1 MAKCAAIT
9 AAGSACKGVPMPGE
23 SYCYVHHP
31 DTKEERRKHGSK
43 GARRGGR
50 GRPSPISAELA
61 RLQALFERLADDVLE
76 GKQDRSAAAVAIQAL
91 NGARGCVIGALK
103 AREQEELAKELEE
116 LKSYVQDR
124 GASRGEHNAQTARR
138 PTREARRDGGGGLRA
153 VQVRLRDRRARPF
166 RFAGGT
172 SRRTLS

>member
-1 MAKCAAIT
+1 VCPHKVGGGRYLMAKCAAIT

-43 GARRGGR
+43 GGRRGGR

-61 RLQALFERLADDVLE
+61 RLQAVFERLADDVLE

-124 GASRGEHNAQTARR
+124 GASRWR
-138 PTREARRDGGGGLRA
+138 
-153 VQVRLRDRRARPF
+153 V
-166 RFAGGT
+166 
-172 SRRTLS
+172 